1 MVRRSGMDDLLAR
14 LGIERPVLQ
23 AGMGGG
29 LATSALAVAVSDAG
43 GLGTIGLLP
52 PEALRA
58 EIAAARVQT
67 PKPLAVNLI
76 VPFARRAHW
85 EVAGEADVVV
95 THWET
100 SPKRRTATTWIHTV
114 GSADEAMAAVAAGAD
129 AVIAQG
135 VDAGGH
141 TRGTVSALETLD
153 QVLYAV
159 GSQVPVIIAGGIAAA
174 ADVQTALE
182 AGAAAAVAGT
192 AFLATEES
200 GAHPDYKQRLVES
213 DETVLTEL
221 FGMGWP
227 HAPHRVIPNAATRRW
242 LTDDPLG
249 PTSVRRLH
257 AALVAAGRLTPM
269 AVQLRMARRASSGA
283 LDLSP
288 AAPVAGMP
296 AATLDT
302 HPLYAGETVARITR
316 IRPASTVLDD
326 LTP

>member
-1 MVRRSGMDDLLAR
+1 MADLLSR

-29 LATSALAVAVSDAG
+29 MAASALAVAVAESG

-58 EIAAARVQT
+58 EIAAARDQT
-67 PKPLAVNLI
+67 SKPLAVNLI
-76 VPFARRAHW
+76 VPLARRAHW
-85 EVAGEADVVV
+85 EVANNADVVV
-95 THWET
+95 THWEAT
-100 SPKRRTATTWIHTV
+100 PKRRTGKLWIHTV
-114 GSADEAMAAVAAGAD
+114 GTTDEARAAVAAGAD

-141 TRGTVSALETLD
+141 TRGKVSATETLE
-153 QVLYAV
+153 QVLGAV
-159 GSQVPVIIAGGIAAA
+159 GSQVPVIIAGGIASA
-174 ADVQTALE
+174 ADVQAALE

-200 GAHPDYKQRLVES
+200 GAHEGYKQRLVES
-213 DETVLTEL
+213 DETILTEL
-221 FGMGWP
+221 FGMAWP
-227 HAPHRVIPNAATRRW
+227 NAPHRVLPNAATRRW
-242 LTDDPLG
+242 LKDDPRG
-249 PTSVRRLH
+249 PSGVRALH
-257 AALVAAGRLTPM
+257 AVLGSAGRLTPM
-269 AVQLRMARRASSGA
+269 ALQLRMARRASSGP

-288 AAPVAGMP
+288 AAPIAGMP
-296 AATLDT
+296 SETLDT

-316 IRPASTVLDD
+316 IRPAATVVND